1 MYCSAGTK
9 KGPGFWGLNPSDG
22 AVCLLPHSSRQGKT
36 LVMNKHVGHL
46 LRTKAVEHADGGV
59 AAGVAVLDN
68 PYPV

>member
-1 MYCSAGTK
+1 MELCVSCSH
-9 KGPGFWGLNPSDG
+9 FY
-22 AVCLLPHSSRQGKT
+22 REGKT

-46 LRTKAVEHADGGV
+46 LRTKAIEHADGGV